1 MCTPCFPPLP
11 GMGVLAPWQTQTT
24 PNTTD
29 LYTFLTTV
37 VGIPAA
43 VLPSNSAYIPWALSY
58 AEEKTLLV
66 LYAIGQDYYCFA
78 VYCLAA
84 SFLINWCPDNPIL
97 PSPNNT
103 YFATL
108 RKSWNLTGFVGGTI
122 QSSADESTSES
133 LLAPEFLKGLTLDQ
147 LQALKDPFGR
157 QWLSMQ
163 QPLGAIW
170 GIS

>member
-29 LYTFLTTV
+29 LYTFLTTIAGV
-37 VGIPAA
+37 PVAA
-43 VLPSNSAYIPWALSY
+43 LPSNSPYLAWALSY

-78 VYCLAA
+78 VYLLAT
-84 SFLINWCPDNPIL
+84 SFLINWCPDQPGQ
-97 PSPNNT
+97 T
-103 YFATL
+103 FFQQL
-108 RKSWNLTGFVGGTI
+108 RASWNLTGFVGGTI

-133 LLAPEFLKGLTLDQ
+133 LLAPDFLKGLTLGQ
-147 LQALKDPFGR
+147 LQALKDPYGR

-163 QPLGAIW
+163 ADNGPIW

>member
-1 MCTPCFPPLP
+1 
-11 GMGVLAPWQTQTT
+11 MGVLAPWQTQTT

-37 VGIPAA
+37 VGVPTAA
-43 VLPSNSAYIPWALSY
+43 LPSNSTYLPWALSY

-78 VYCLAA
+78 VYLLAT
-84 SFLINWCPDNPIL
+84 SFLLNWCPDQ
-97 PSPNNT
+97 SGQT
-103 YFATL
+103 YFAGL
-108 RKSWNLTGFVGGTI
+108 RKTWNLTGFVGGTI
-122 QSSADESTSES
+122 QSSADVSTSES
-133 LLAPEFLKGLTLDQ
+133 LLTPDFLKGLTLDQ

-157 QWLSMQ
+157 QWLSMMQ
-163 QPLGAIW
+163 SNGPIW

>member
-11 GMGVLAPWQTQTT
+11 GMGVLAPWQTQKT

-37 VGIPAA
+37 AGVPTAA
-43 VLPSNSAYIPWALSY
+43 LPSGSPYLAWALSY
-58 AEEKTLLV
+58 AEEQTLLI

-78 VYCLAA
+78 VYCLAT
-84 SFLINWCPDNPIL
+84 SFLINWCPDQ
-97 PSPNNT
+97 SGQT

-108 RKSWNLTGFVGGTI
+108 RATWNLTGFVGGTI
-122 QSSADESTSES
+122 QSTADEATSES
-133 LLAPEFLKGLTLDQ
+133 LLAPDFLKGLTLAN
-147 LQALKDPFGR
+147 LQQLKDPFGR

-163 QPLGAIW
+163 QDLGNVW

>member
-1 MCTPCFPPLP
+1 MSTPCFPPLP
-11 GMGVLAPWQTQTT
+11 GMGALAPWQTQNT

-29 LYTFLTTV
+29 LYTFLQTIVQVPT
-37 VGIPAA
+37 AA
-43 VLPSNSAYIPWALSY
+43 LPSNSPYLAWALSY

-78 VYCLAA
+78 VYLLAT
-84 SFLINWCPDNPIL
+84 SFLINWCPDQPGQTFFQGL
-97 PSPNNT
+97 R
-103 YFATL
+103 AT
-108 RKSWNLTGFVGGTI
+108 WNLTGFVGGTI

-133 LLAPEFLKGLTLDQ
+133 LLAPDFLKGLTLGQ
-147 LQALKDPFGR
+147 LQALKDPYGR

-163 QPLGAIW
+163 QDLGAVW

>member
-24 PNTTD
+24 PNAAD
-29 LYTFLTTV
+29 LYTFMTTV
-37 VGIPAA
+37 AGIPTA
-43 VLPSNSAYIPWALSY
+43 VLPANSPYIPWALSY

-78 VYCLAA
+78 VYCLAT
-84 SFLINWCPDNPIL
+84 SFLLNWCPDNPVL
-97 PSPNNT
+97 TPPNNT

-108 RKSWNLTGFVGGTI
+108 RSKWNLTGFVGGTI

-133 LLAPEFLKGLTLDQ
+133 LLAPEFLKSLTPMQ
-147 LQALKDPFGR
+147 LQALRDPYGR
-157 QWLSMQ
+157 QWLAMQ
-163 QPLGAIW
+163 ADNGAIW
-170 GIS
+170 GMS

>member
-29 LYTFLTTV
+29 LYTFLTSIAGVPT
-37 VGIPAA
+37 AA
-43 VLPSNSAYIPWALSY
+43 LPSNSPYLAWALSY

-78 VYCLAA
+78 VYLLAT
-84 SFLINWCPDNPIL
+84 SFLINWCPDQ
-97 PSPNNT
+97 SGQT
-103 YFATL
+103 FFKDL
-108 RKSWNLTGFVGGTI
+108 RASWNLTGFVGGTI

-133 LLAPEFLKGLTLDQ
+133 LLAPEFLKGLTLGQ
-147 LQALKDPFGR
+147 LQALKDPYGR
-157 QWLSMQ
+157 QWLAMQ
-163 QPLGAIW
+163 QDLGPVW

>member
-11 GMGVLAPWQTQTT
+11 GMGVLAPWQTQKT

-29 LYTFLTTV
+29 LYTFLQTI
-37 VGIPAA
+37 VGVPAA
-43 VLPSNSAYIPWALSY
+43 ALPSNSPYLAWALSY

-78 VYCLAA
+78 IYLLAT
-84 SFLINWCPDNPIL
+84 SFLINWCPDQPGQ
-97 PSPNNT
+97 T
-103 YFATL
+103 FFADL
-108 RKSWNLTGFVGGTI
+108 RKTWNLTGFVGGTI

-133 LLAPEFLKGLTLDQ
+133 LLAPDFLKGLTIGQ
-147 LQALKDPFGR
+147 LQALKDPYGR
-157 QWLSMQ
+157 QWLGMMSDNG
-163 QPLGAIW
+163 PIW